1 MFLIKSLSQNLSLAK
16 RSLWLNL
23 TTEGG
28 DGLRDTVIIIALI
41 CITALAL
48 TAMVIVGTYF
58 KDKLMIKSKFLVGKA
73 TENEISI
80 TAEEKNS
87 KN

>member
-1 MFLIKSLSQNLSLAK
+1 MSHTAII
-16 RSLWLNL
+16 
-23 TTEGG
+23 
-28 DGLRDTVIIIALI
+28 VISI
-41 CITALAL
+41 CITSLCL

-58 KDKLMIKSKFLVGKA
+58 KDKLSIKSRSSVGKLA
-73 TENEISI
+73 ENEISI

>member
-1 MFLIKSLSQNLSLAK
+1 MS
-16 RSLWLNL
+16 
-23 TTEGG
+23 
-28 DGLRDTVIIIALI
+28 DTVIVLALI
-41 CITALAL
+41 CITSLSL

-58 KDKLMIKSKFLVGKA
+58 KDRLAIKGRSSVGKLA
-73 TENEISI
+73 ENEISI

>member
-1 MFLIKSLSQNLSLAK
+1 MS
-16 RSLWLNL
+16 
-23 TTEGG
+23 
-28 DGLRDTVIIIALI
+28 DTVIIVISI
-41 CITALAL
+41 CITSLCL

-58 KDKLMIKSKFLVGKA
+58 KDKLSIKSRSSVGKLA
-73 TENEISI
+73 ENEISI

>member
-1 MFLIKSLSQNLSLAK
+1 MS
-16 RSLWLNL
+16 
-23 TTEGG
+23 
-28 DGLRDTVIIIALI
+28 DTVIIVISI
-41 CITALAL
+41 CITSLCL

-58 KDKLMIKSKFLVGKA
+58 KDRLSIKSRSSVGKLA
-73 TENEISI
+73 ENEISI

>member
-1 MFLIKSLSQNLSLAK
+1 MTS
-16 RSLWLNL
+16 
-23 TTEGG
+23 EGVTNMS
-28 DGLRDTVIIIALI
+28 DTVIVLALI
-41 CITALAL
+41 CITSLSL

-58 KDKLMIKSKFLVGKA
+58 KDRLAIKSRSSFGKLA
-73 TENEISI
+73 ENEISI